1 MDTWSV
7 QAGTR
12 MNDVESISVKRLVQW
27 TSDTQGDRLCINDA
41 YPRIDTEW
49 TVFDKG
55 KYLYNVMFGLDV
67 SIITVNLSAQASYI
81 IDGARR
87 ISVLS
92 DFQQGKISMVV
103 QFSKMP
109 EHVKI
114 RPYGVPHSDQLERFA
129 YEDYTLVEATYD
141 NFQADQQRAFLQA
154 SVDIRTYNNVN
165 LEDEKQLYW
174 QANCLCPSTP
184 AFVSEYDEADLY
196 NEVCSLLVEPEQAAL
211 VQIMHLVGGIHR
223 NMACSELLHFLNKI
237 LQGRVSRLAS
247 ERRSAETD
255 NAA

>member
-1 MDTWSV
+1 
-7 QAGTR
+7 

-27 TSDTQGDRLCINDA
+27 TSNTQGDRLCINDA

-92 DFQQGKISMVV
+92 DFQQGKLSMVV
-103 QFSKMP
+103 QCSKMP
-109 EHVKI
+109 EQVKI
-114 RPYGVPHSDQLERFA
+114 RPYGVPHSDQRDQLEPFA

-141 NFQADQQRAFLQA
+141 NFPTDQQRAFLQA
-154 SVDIRTYNNVN
+154 SVDIRTYNNVS
-165 LEDEKQLYW
+165 LEDEKQIYW
-174 QANCLCPSTP
+174 QANCLCASTP

-196 NEVCSLLVEPEQAAL
+196 KIVCSVLTEPEQAAL

-223 NMACSELLHFLNKI
+223 NIACSELLHFLNKI

-247 ERRSAETD
+247 QRRSETD

>member
-1 MDTWSV
+1 
-7 QAGTR
+7 
-12 MNDVESISVKRLVQW
+12 
-27 TSDTQGDRLCINDA
+27 
-41 YPRIDTEW
+41 
-49 TVFDKG
+49 
-55 KYLYNVMFGLDV
+55 
-67 SIITVNLSAQASYI
+67 
-81 IDGARR
+81 
-87 ISVLS
+87 
-92 DFQQGKISMVV
+92 V

-196 NEVCSLLVEPEQAAL
+196 NQVCSLLVEPEQAAL